1 MANSLLG
8 RVAVI
13 TGGAGGIGRASALAL
28 GDMGAKVVIADIS
41 IDAARKVAEGLNSDG
56 LEAHAVQVDVV
67 DEASV
72 KAMVDEAKDVFGRVD
87 ILYAN
92 AAALDLE
99 MQQHDRDVISMDP
112 EIWDR
117 AMAVNLKGAML
128 CCKHVLPDMLERK
141 AGSIVLAS
149 SGMGFQGE
157 ITRSA
162 YAASKAA
169 LMMLAKSLA
178 AQYGKRGVR
187 ANAVQ
192 IGYLPPQDASK
203 STLPE
208 VVDILVSHNLVPYK
222 LEPRHI
228 ADVVAFLASDA
239 ASAITGQTIVADGGF
254 SAHTPTMN
262 DMINFMS
269 RSGLNEM

>member
-1 MANSLLG
+1 MANSLIG
-8 RVAVI
+8 RTAIV
-13 TGGAGGIGRASALAL
+13 TGGAGGIGRAAAAAL
-28 GDMGAKVVIADIS
+28 GDMGAKIAIS
-41 IDAARKVAEGLNSDG
+41 DLNLDAAKQTAEDLRGEG
-56 LEAHAVQVDVV
+56 LEAIALQVDVA

-72 KAMVDEAKDVFGRVD
+72 QEMTQQVIAAFGRIDV
-87 ILYAN
+87 LYAN
-92 AAALDLE
+92 AAALGAE
-99 MQQHDRDVISMDP
+99 MQQNDRDVATMAP

-117 AMAVNLKGAML
+117 AMDVNLKGAML
-128 CCKHVLPDMLERK
+128 CSKHVLPSMLEQK
-141 AGSIVLAS
+141 SGSIILAS

-162 YAASKAA
+162 YAASKAG

-178 AQYGKRGVR
+178 AQFGKRGVR
-187 ANAVQ
+187 SNAVQ
-192 IGYLPPQDASK
+192 IGYLPPVDASK

-208 VVDILVSHNLVPYK
+208 VVDILVSHNLVPYR

-239 ASAITGQTIVADGGF
+239 SAAITGQTIVADGGF

-262 DMINFMS
+262 DMIALMT